1 MCDILEKHGIGG
13 KVFYYYIIKIIYI
26 YNIYSIEQNYEEIN
40 RRRKSCTNCLYLT
53 QQIVQLK
60 A

>member
-13 KVFYYYIIKIIYI
+13 KVFYYYIIKILY
-26 YNIYSIEQNYEEIN
+26 IYSIEQNYEEIN